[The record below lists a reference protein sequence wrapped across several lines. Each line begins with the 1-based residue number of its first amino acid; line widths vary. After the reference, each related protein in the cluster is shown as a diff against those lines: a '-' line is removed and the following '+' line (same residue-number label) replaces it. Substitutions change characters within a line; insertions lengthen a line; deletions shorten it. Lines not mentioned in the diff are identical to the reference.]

1 MFTYAT
7 IENFRGIEQLTVS
20 GMGRVNLIIGKNDA
34 GKTALMEAVWMAGH
48 AEDAARALW
57 TLQEMRIPDVPVED
71 FDGFWRPIF
80 RGNDAERGFLVDARL
95 MPPGQARGAG
105 TRVQMSKARR
115 SPPLS
120 GTEPAGGN
128 PRAGTW
134 ALECSIER
142 EGETHEQLVTGS
154 PRGVEFPDEVYPES
168 LGTWIPSGSVDYR
181 NAIRLFSRLKQEGQD
196 SLVRELMRLIDEQVE
211 GVEILSPTGGQA
223 ALFVRLKGQPVLL
236 PIRLMGEGVQ
246 RCFDIA
252 VTLASGEAL
261 LLGIDEIENGL
272 HHSTLEPVWKWL
284 ATVSAARSMQI
295 FATTHSEECV
305 QAACRAFSALD
316 DPGLRVI
323 RLDRRAHETVA
334 TVYDRNL
341 VAAAER
347 MGVEIR
353 G

>member
-1 MFTYAT
+1 MFTYAR
-7 IENFRGIEQLTVS
+7 IENFRGIERLTVS

-34 GKTALMEAVWMAGH
+34 GKTALMEALWMAGH

-57 TLQEMRIPDVPVED
+57 TLQEMRIPDVPVGD

-80 RGNDAERGFLVDARL
+80 RGNEAEAGFLVDARL
-95 MPPGQARGAG
+95 MPPEQSPGNG
-105 TRVQMSKARR
+105 TRILMNKARR

-120 GTEPAGGN
+120 GTEVTGGH
-128 PRAGTW
+128 PRAATW
-134 ALECSIER
+134 ALECTIEHA
-142 EGETHEQLVTGS
+142 GETHEQLLAGG
-154 PRGVEFPDEVYPES
+154 PRGVEFPEEVYPES
-168 LGTWIPSGSVDYR
+168 LGTWIPSGAVDYR

-196 SLVRELMRLIDEQVE
+196 HLVRDLMRLIDEQVE
-211 GVEILSPTGGQA
+211 GLEILSPTGSQA

-236 PIRLMGEGVQ
+236 PIQLMGEGVQ

-252 VTLASGEAL
+252 VTLASEESL

-272 HHSTLEPVWKWL
+272 HHSTLESVWSWL
-284 ATVSAARSMQI
+284 AAVSTSRNTQI

-305 QAACRAFSALD
+305 QAACRAFSALN

-323 RLDRRAHETVA
+323 RLDRRTGETVA

-341 VAAAER
+341 AAAAER